1 MKRCA
6 RLLKITVKSWRNR
19 KKASMQPEGNSRG
32 HIWAG
37 FGTIALLLGGLGV
50 WGTQVQIAGAVISSG
65 QIMVEM
71 RQQVVQHPDGG
82 VVGDILVQNG
92 DTVAAGD
99 VLLSL
104 DGFLLTSES
113 GVLQQ
118 QLDEQ
123 SARAARL
130 KGERDGVEIRFA
142 AGLLERA
149 ESQPEVQEILAGQR
163 RLATA
168 RVATLNSALDALN
181 ERKLQISDEIAG
193 QQAQLRALDQEVDI
207 LGEELK
213 NMEVLL
219 AKGLAEASRVLSL
232 RREDA
237 RLLGRR
243 GDLLSTVA
251 RNRGRISEIGIEQIR
266 LRDARR
272 EEAITQLRDLL
283 TSQAELRERQLA
295 IWEQMSRLEIRAP
308 VAGVIHGMQVFA
320 VNSVV
325 QPGQTI
331 LNVVPQN
338 TDLILSTRVAAIN
351 IDSVYIG
358 QVASIRFPALDS
370 RSTPE
375 LIGRV
380 AGVSPDVLIDQATG
394 QSFYSA
400 DLTLDPGQLERL
412 GGQMLI
418 PGMPVEAFI
427 KTSDRTPLSYL
438 LKPLSSYFARA
449 FREE

>member
-1 MKRCA
+1 MW
-6 RLLKITVKSWRNR
+6 V
-19 KKASMQPEGNSRG
+19 
-32 HIWAG
+32 G
-37 FGTIALLLGGLGV
+37 FCTIALLLGGFGV
-50 WGTQVQIAGAVISSG
+50 WGTQVQIAGAVITSG

-82 VVGDILVQNG
+82 VVGKILVQNG
-92 DTVAAGD
+92 DSVAAGD

-113 GVLQQ
+113 DVLQQ
-118 QLDEQ
+118 QLDEH

-130 KGERDGVEIRFA
+130 KGERDGVEIRFD

-149 ESQPEVQEILAGQR
+149 ESQPVVQEILDGQR
-163 RLATA
+163 RLAFA
-168 RVATLNSALDALN
+168 RRATLNSALEALN
-181 ERKLQISDEIAG
+181 ERKQQISDEIGG
-193 QQAQLRALDQEVDI
+193 QQAQLRALELEVEI

-251 RNRGRISEIGIEQIR
+251 RNQGRISEIGIEQIR

-283 TSQAELRERQLA
+283 TSQAGLRERQLA
-295 IWEQMSRLEIRAP
+295 IWEQLSRLEIRAP

-358 QVASIRFPALDS
+358 QVASIRFPALDN
-370 RSTPE
+370 RTTPE

-380 AGVSPDVLIDQATG
+380 ASVSPDVLIDQATG
-394 QSFYSA
+394 QSYYSA

-412 GGQMLI
+412 GGQVLI

-438 LKPLSSYFARA
+438 LKPLTNYFARA

>member
-1 MKRCA
+1 MW
-6 RLLKITVKSWRNR
+6 V
-19 KKASMQPEGNSRG
+19 
-32 HIWAG
+32 G
-37 FGTIALLLGGLGV
+37 FCTIALLLGGFGV
-50 WGTQVQIAGAVISSG
+50 WGTQVQIAGAVITSG

-82 VVGDILVQNG
+82 VVGKILVQNG
-92 DTVAAGD
+92 DSVAAGD

-113 GVLQQ
+113 DVLQQ
-118 QLDEQ
+118 QLDEH

-130 KGERDGVEIRFA
+130 KGERDGVEIRFD

-149 ESQPEVQEILAGQR
+149 ESQPVVQEILDGQR
-163 RLATA
+163 RLAFA
-168 RVATLNSALDALN
+168 RRATLNSALEALN
-181 ERKLQISDEIAG
+181 ERKQQISDEIGG
-193 QQAQLRALDQEVDI
+193 QQAQLRALELEVEI

-251 RNRGRISEIGIEQIR
+251 RNQGRISEIGIEQIR

-283 TSQAELRERQLA
+283 TSQAGLRERQLA
-295 IWEQMSRLEIRAP
+295 IWEQLSRLEIRAP

-370 RSTPE
+370 RTTPE

-380 AGVSPDVLIDQATG
+380 ASVSPDVLIDQVTG
-394 QSFYSA
+394 QSYYSA

-412 GGQMLI
+412 GGQVLI

-438 LKPLSSYFARA
+438 LKPLTNYFARA

>member
-1 MKRCA
+1 
-6 RLLKITVKSWRNR
+6 
-19 KKASMQPEGNSRG
+19 MQPDGKSRG
-32 HIWAG
+32 HMWVG
-37 FGTIALLLGGLGV
+37 FSTIALLLGGLGI

-82 VVGDILVQNG
+82 VVGKILVQNG
-92 DTVAAGD
+92 DGVAAGD

-104 DGFLLTSES
+104 DGFLLTSEND
-113 GVLQQ
+113 VLQQ
-118 QLDEQ
+118 QLDEHA
-123 SARAARL
+123 ARAARL
-130 KGERDGVEIRFA
+130 IGERDGVEIRFD
-142 AGLLERA
+142 AGLLARA
-149 ESQPEVQEILAGQR
+149 ARQPAVQEILEGQR

-168 RVATLNSALDALN
+168 RRATLSSALDALN
-181 ERKLQISDEIAG
+181 ERKQQISDEISG
-193 QQAQLRALDQEVDI
+193 QQAQLRALDLEVEI

-219 AKGLAEASRVLSL
+219 EKGLAEASRVLSL

-266 LRDARR
+266 LGDARR
-272 EEAITQLRDLL
+272 EDAITQLRDLL

-295 IWEQMSRLEIRAP
+295 IREQMSRLEIRAP

-358 QVASIRFPALDS
+358 QLASIRFPALDS
-370 RSTPE
+370 RTTPE

-380 AGVSPDVLIDQATG
+380 ASVSPDVLIDETTG

-400 DLTLDPGQLERL
+400 DLTLEPGQIERL
-412 GGQMLI
+412 NGQMLI

-438 LKPLSSYFARA
+438 MKPLTSYFSRA

>member
-1 MKRCA
+1 MW
-6 RLLKITVKSWRNR
+6 V
-19 KKASMQPEGNSRG
+19 
-32 HIWAG
+32 G
-37 FGTIALLLGGLGV
+37 FCTIALLLGGFGV
-50 WGTQVQIAGAVISSG
+50 WGTQVQIAGAVITSG

-82 VVGDILVQNG
+82 VVGKILVQNG
-92 DTVAAGD
+92 DSVAAGD

-113 GVLQQ
+113 DVLQQ
-118 QLDEQ
+118 QLDEH

-130 KGERDGVEIRFA
+130 KGERDGVEIRFD

-149 ESQPEVQEILAGQR
+149 ESQPVVQEILDGQR
-163 RLATA
+163 RLAFA
-168 RVATLNSALDALN
+168 RRATLNSALEALN
-181 ERKLQISDEIAG
+181 ERKQQISDEIGG
-193 QQAQLRALDQEVDI
+193 QQAQLRALELEVEI

-251 RNRGRISEIGIEQIR
+251 RNQGRISEIGIEQIR

-283 TSQAELRERQLA
+283 TSQAGLRERQLA
-295 IWEQMSRLEIRAP
+295 IWEQLSRLEIRAP

-358 QVASIRFPALDS
+358 QVASIRFPALDN
-370 RSTPE
+370 RTTPE

-380 AGVSPDVLIDQATG
+380 ASVSPDVLIDQATG
-394 QSFYSA
+394 QSYYSA

-412 GGQMLI
+412 GGQVLI

-438 LKPLSSYFARA
+438 LKPLSNYFARA